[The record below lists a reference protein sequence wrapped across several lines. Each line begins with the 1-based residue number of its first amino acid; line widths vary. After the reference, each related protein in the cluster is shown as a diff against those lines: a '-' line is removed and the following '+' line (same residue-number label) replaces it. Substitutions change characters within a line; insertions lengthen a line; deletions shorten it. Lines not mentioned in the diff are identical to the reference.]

1 MNLKEYQEQFFIITH
16 KTYPAFAYNLIISNL
31 FENYNIKTI
40 SHNNN
45 MFNNYKKNYSSQNN
59 NKIDTIKKIENI
71 GVNDMGLMK
80 MK

>member
-45 MFNNYKKNYSSQNN
+45 MFNNYKKIIRV
-59 NKIDTIKKIENI
+59 KITIKLILLK
-71 GVNDMGLMK
+71 K
-80 MK
+80 

>member
-16 KTYPAFAYNLIISNL
+16 KTYPAFAYKLILSNL

-45 MFNNYKKNYSSQNN
+45 MFNNYKKIIRV
-59 NKIDTIKKIENI
+59 KITIKLILLK
-71 GVNDMGLMK
+71 K
-80 MK
+80 